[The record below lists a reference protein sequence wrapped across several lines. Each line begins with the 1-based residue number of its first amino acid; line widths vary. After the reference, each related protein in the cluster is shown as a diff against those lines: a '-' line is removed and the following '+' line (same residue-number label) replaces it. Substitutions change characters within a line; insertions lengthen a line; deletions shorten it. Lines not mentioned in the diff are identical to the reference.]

1 MPVNPLENFINNE
14 RDGFNDAEPPAGL
27 WDRISN
33 ELDGDD
39 DQTNKDGG
47 GGHRMSDE
55 DGLETFVRV
64 NRPAFD
70 RADVPERT
78 WKRIRKQLPG
88 RVMRLI
94 PKERL
99 NKYRAIAAAAVLLLI
114 STLFLGR
121 EMGIR
126 AVQQQELA
134 AIESVA
140 PGFGEMEEYYQ
151 GEIDRTF
158 RLVSQQ
164 NDDPLLKADL
174 EAIDEAMIEL
184 RDDLSTVPKEERA
197 EVIANL
203 IESYQ
208 IKLAILQ
215 KILDKLPS
223 ASPDESVLKTNENE
237 TINL

>member
-39 DQTNKDGG
+39 DNRSGNDN
-47 GGHRMSDE
+47 GHQMSDE
-55 DGLETFVRV
+55 DSLETFVRV

-78 WKRIRKQLPG
+78 WQRIRKQLPG

-94 PKERL
+94 PRERL

-174 EAIDEAMIEL
+174 EAIDRAMVEL
-184 RDDLSTVPKEERA
+184 RDDLSQVPKEERA

-223 ASPDESVLKTNENE
+223 ADPQGEAPKTNDNE